1 MRETSRSCWAGVL
14 IGVALIA
21 AVDEIVF
28 HQLLGWH
35 HFYDGSTSA
44 IGLLSDGLLHAGE
57 VIALVAGF
65 FMLLDL
71 RRSDSLAP
79 TAVWP
84 GFFLG
89 AGSFQLFD
97 GLINHKLLRLHQIRY
112 DVPLLPY
119 DLAWNLVAIILI
131 LVGMVLGSRVGL
143 FKLPFLNSHR
153 AR

>member
-71 RRSDSLAP
+71 RRNDSLVRSS
-79 TAVWP
+79 VWP

-131 LVGMVLGSRVGL
+131 LIGMVLGSRVGL
-143 FKLPFLNSHR
+143 FKLPFLTSHR